1 MRGVRKLV
9 IATPALVAFV
19 LCGTLASMA
28 RAQGSQRPIADTHIH
43 LYKVTRPGGVP
54 WPSPTNKIL
63 YRDVLPAEYKAL
75 ARKYGIGSTG
85 IVEASPLFDD
95 NQAVLDMVK
104 GDDFFSF
111 LVAQVE
117 IGSPD
122 LLVDLDKLAEDP
134 RVVGIRAFLWT
145 PRITL
150 DATQLT
156 QLRAVAAK
164 GMTLDIVSRG
174 TLNPKDQVSALALAV
189 PDLRIILD
197 HLAGAKG
204 AHPSPD
210 WELDVRRLADRHKN
224 VFVKFSSFFDMYNPV
239 ATEDEGWKSP
249 TTIEAYKA
257 NFDVLMTAFGE
268 DRLIWGS
275 NWPVSD
281 LGGDFGK
288 QIELAEEYL
297 KPFGPKVR
305 DKVMFGNAR
314 DFYRRKPPAHT
325 AR

>member
-1 MRGVRKLV
+1 MG
-9 IATPALVAFV
+9 TPALAAFA
-19 LCGTLASMA
+19 LCCTLGPMA
-28 RAQGSQRPIADTHIH
+28 RAQGSRRPIADTHIH

-54 WPSPTNKIL
+54 WPSPGNKTL

-75 ARKYGIGSTG
+75 ARKYGVVSAG
-85 IVEASPLFDD
+85 IVEASPLFED

-104 GDDFFSF
+104 GDPFFSF

-117 IGSPD
+117 IGSPH
-122 LLVDLDKLAEDP
+122 LLADLDKLAEDP
-134 RVVGIRAFLWT
+134 RVVGVRAFLWT
-145 PRITL
+145 GKITL

-174 TLNPKDQVSALALAV
+174 TLNPKDQVSALATAV
-189 PDLRIILD
+189 PELRIIID

-210 WELDVRRLADRHKN
+210 WERDVRRLAGRHPN

-239 ATEDEGWKSP
+239 ASEDEGWKSP
-249 TTIEAYKA
+249 HTLAAYKA
-257 NFDVLMTAFGE
+257 HFDVLLTAFGA

-281 LGGDFGK
+281 LGGDFGQ

-297 KPFGPKVR
+297 KPFGPQVR